1 MRILSSNSEIKN
13 YEGIIMNKIDENN
26 VPLQE
31 VFEDFLT
38 EKNIRLFVL
47 REDLIHP
54 EISGNKWRKLK
65 YNCIEAK
72 EKGFKQLLTFGGAYS
87 NHIAATAAAG
97 REFGFN
103 TIGIIRGEE
112 ALPLNNTLQIAAN
125 NGMMLKYVSRN
136 FYRDEKY
143 NASFLKELKNEFGDF
158 YLVPEGGSNAFAV
171 KGCTEIKNN
180 ILNHFDV
187 IACACGT
194 GGTISG
200 IIASLDHSKTIIGFP
215 ALKGGEFLMKDIQ
228 QLLNDYTTIFNQLI
242 KNNNWSLNTDYH
254 FGGYGKISNEL
265 VEFINDFKQKHH
277 IPLDLI
283 YTGKML
289 FGIYHI
295 AKTTEQLNGKK
306 IVVVHTGGL
315 QGNKGFEERFNVVLK

>member
-1 MRILSSNSEIKN
+1 MLNVN
-13 YEGIIMNKIDENN
+13 ENN
-26 VPLQE
+26 IPLQKIE
-31 VFEDFLT
+31 ETIFK
-38 EKNIRLFVL
+38 EKGIELFVL

-97 REFGFN
+97 SEFGFN

-112 ALPLNNTLQIAAN
+112 VLPLNNTLQLAAN
-125 NGMMLKYVSRN
+125 NGMKFKYVSRN
-136 FYRDEKY
+136 FYREEKY
-143 NASFLKELKNEFGDF
+143 NSNFLAELRAECGDF

-180 ILNHFDV
+180 ILVDFDV

-215 ALKGGEFLMKDIQ
+215 ALKGGEFLVNDIQ
-228 QLLNDYTTIFNQLI
+228 QLLNDYSIKFNAAI
-242 KNNNWSLNTDYH
+242 ENNNWKLNTDYH

-265 VEFINDFKQKHH
+265 VGFVNDFKQKHH

-315 QGNKGFEERFNVVLK
+315 QGNKGFEERLKIVLK